1 VMSSKFLCVFSPVSF
16 HQCYTITHLR
26 SSLELIKPVVYDK
39 SEENRDRRWAAQAT
53 LWVAL
58 EMSLRLLH
66 PMMPFVTEELW
77 QRLPGRGTLGLNET
91 ETIMLAKYPECD
103 SSFVDDEAER
113 LMSETLKV
121 VRACRSLRASYHIP
135 NKTLTSF
142 FLKASTEAAYDATK
156 QLDDIK
162 TLGKASNVGINAPD
176 VPKTVGTFIADE
188 KVTVYMDVKGLI
200 DFKVEI
206 GRLDK
211 NLKATV
217 PQIEQLAKKM
227 AAEGYEKVPEDVRK
241 ANEEKLESLQKKRMD
256 LEEAIADFEN
266 LALLESS

>member
-1 VMSSKFLCVFSPVSF
+1 MPWAFLTLNAASLS
-16 HQCYTITHLR
+16 HAHSYLLH
-26 SSLELIKPVVYDK
+26 SLELIKPVVYDK

-77 QRLPGRGTLGLNET
+77 QRLPGRGTLGSDET
-91 ETIMLAKYPECD
+91 ESIMLAKYPD
-103 SSFVDDEAER
+103 FKPAFVDEEAER

-135 NKTLTSF
+135 NKTLTNF
-142 FLKASTEAAYDATK
+142 FLKASTEAASDAAK

-162 TLGKASNVGINAPD
+162 TLGKASNVGINALD

-200 DFKVEI
+200 DFKIEI

-211 NLKATV
+211 NLKATI
-217 PQIEQLAKKM
+217 PQIELLERKM
-227 AAEGYEKVPEDVRK
+227 AAEGYEKVPEDVRQ
-241 ANEEKLESLQKKRMD
+241 ANEERLESLQKKRGD
-256 LEEAIADFEN
+256 LEEAIADFEK
-266 LALLESS
+266 LALLEGN